1 MKKQKILFFTIIVV
15 IIIAMLV
22 VWQKGKT
29 IENQNV
35 YIHDIDVGYEY
46 VQPDYHQKIIQDEIK
61 SVFST
66 QNEGEPVALAEKEIE
81 KIVIAFNKY
90 SDRAIQKLTHDV
102 SDIKETIEFVS
113 TSGNSVVVYYANGLV
128 YVERTD
134 IEDGN
139 LVSYIILDDSSELEA
154 YFREKIEI

>member
-1 MKKQKILFFTIIVV
+1 MKKQKILLFTIIVV

-90 SDRAIQKLTHDV
+90 SDQAIKNLLMMFPILKKLLNLSLHLEIALLFIMRMV
-102 SDIKETIEFVS
+102 WFMWNEPILK
-113 TSGNSVVVYYANGLV
+113 N
-128 YVERTD
+128 
-134 IEDGN
+134 GN
-139 LVSYIILDDSSELEA
+139 LLSYIILDDSSEFKA
-154 YFREKIEI
+154 SFREKIGI

>member
-154 YFREKIEI
+154 YFREKIGI